1 MERVT
6 GDGSQRSRSDIKDDA
21 LGHLPLYSWL
31 VSCLSKRQTSNLAIS
46 MKNMETKYV
55 NEAKKDSRRF
65 YDDLFYQY
73 KGSWPVYALTIKP
86 CSF

>member
-1 MERVT
+1 
-6 GDGSQRSRSDIKDDA
+6 
-21 LGHLPLYSWL
+21 
-31 VSCLSKRQTSNLAIS
+31 

-73 KGSWPVYALTIKP
+73 KGSWPVYALTINP
-86 CSF
+86 CFILMEDIILLKHPLTVI

>member
-1 MERVT
+1 
-6 GDGSQRSRSDIKDDA
+6 
-21 LGHLPLYSWL
+21 
-31 VSCLSKRQTSNLAIS
+31 

-65 YDDLFYQY
+65 YDDLSYQY

-86 CSF
+86 CFILMEDIILLKYPLTVI